1 MIPGSGSYPVE
12 GNGNP
17 LQYSYLENSMG
28 RGACQATVCLVN
40 LQSIQGTRNSYNLVE
55 KQNKMSNLKIGK
67 GSEDDK
73 DEQMVNRYMK
83 RCSAS
88 LSREMQI
95 KATVRYYLTLV
106 RIIKKISVGPDVEER
121 ASLYFAGM

>member
-1 MIPGSGSYPVE
+1 
-12 GNGNP
+12 
-17 LQYSYLENSMG
+17 MG

-40 LQSIQGTRNSYNLVE
+40 LQAIQGTRNSYNSVE

-121 ASLYFAGM
+121 ASLYIAGM